1 VDEALTVARAAARPR
16 EKQPRANGTIALD
29 ATIHVVHGKDRIAS
43 TEDGGIEGLCG
54 AFEAWIG
61 RITHVDA

>member
-1 VDEALTVARAAARPR
+1 VDEALTVHGPPRRA

-29 ATIHVVHGKDRIAS
+29 ATIHVVHGKDDRVDR
-43 TEDGGIEGLCG
+43 DGGIEGLCG